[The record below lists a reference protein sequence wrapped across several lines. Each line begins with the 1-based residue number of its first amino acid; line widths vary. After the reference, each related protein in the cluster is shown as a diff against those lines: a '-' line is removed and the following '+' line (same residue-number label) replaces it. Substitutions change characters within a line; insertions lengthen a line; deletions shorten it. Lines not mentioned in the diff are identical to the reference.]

1 MPFMQWNQ
9 VQRFVKWAST
19 IGGHNIR
26 KILIANRGEIACRVM
41 RTAKKMGVKSVAVY
55 SEADRN
61 SMHVAM
67 ADEAYCIGPAPSQQS
82 YLAMQ
87 KIMQVAKVS
96 AAQAIHPGYGFL
108 SENTEFAEL
117 CKQEGIIF
125 IGPPSSAIRDMG
137 IKSTSKAIMSA
148 AGVPVVEGYH
158 GEDQSDECL
167 KEHAKRIGYPV
178 MIKAVRGGGGKGMRI
193 AHSEKEFLD
202 QLESARREA
211 KKAFNDD
218 AMLIEKFVD
227 NPRHVE
233 VQVFGDQ
240 HGNAV
245 YLFERDCSVQRRHQK
260 IIEEAPGPGIN
271 PEVRKRL
278 GEAAVKAAKAV
289 NYVGAGTVEFIM
301 DSQHNFYFME
311 MNTRLQVEHPVTEM
325 ITGTDLVEWQL
336 RVAAGEKIPL
346 MQEEILLR
354 GHAFEA
360 RIYAEDPNNNFMPG
374 AGPLLHLSTP
384 PPDSFTRIETGVRQ
398 GDEVS
403 VHYDPMIAK
412 LVVWAEDR
420 QAALR
425 KLRYSLRQYNIVG
438 LSTNIDFLLS
448 LSGHPQFEAG
458 IVHTNF
464 IPQHH
469 DELFPTKKATPPEV
483 LCQAALGLILKEKM
497 LTNAFRDQSN
507 DKFSPFASSTGRRI
521 NMCYTRRLSL
531 LDGESIVDVAV
542 SYNQEGSY
550 NMQIQDKT
558 YLISGEIFNEGDS
571 VYLRSSVNGTVCKS
585 KLVILDNTIYLFFPE
600 GSAQIGLPVPKY
612 LSAVSSVGMQSG
624 AVAPMTGTVEKVFVK
639 AGDKVQIGDPL
650 MVMIAMKM
658 EHTIRAPK
666 AGVIRK
672 TTICRSHLGG
682 SNPDTHNGF
691 HCRIRALA
699 ELLRK
704 IAGGLSQRV
713 VVMAMSYLDEMAFQV
728 WLCLPAMVHM
738 DQAGVQCSWLYTGR
752 FQKHALQE
760 DSRYPEHQHSWTL
773 HRTGLISLSKYCLN
787 SSHSI

>member
-1 MPFMQWNQ
+1 MAATVLVTERGRRCLWALQHQKLIWG
-9 VQRFVKWAST
+9 QRCLKFAST
-19 IGGHNIR
+19 TERRNIE
-26 KILIANRGEIACRVM
+26 KVLIANRGEIACRVM
-41 RTAKKMGVKSVAVY
+41 RTARKMGVKSVAVY
-55 SEADRN
+55 SDADKN

-67 ADEAYCIGPAPSQQS
+67 ADEAYSIGPAASQQS
-82 YLAMQ
+82 YLAME
-87 KIMQVAKVS
+87 KIIQVAKIS
-96 AAQAIHPGYGFL
+96 TAQAIHPGYGFL

-148 AGVPVVEGYH
+148 AGVPVIEGYH

-167 KEHAKRIGYPV
+167 KEHAQRIGYPV

-193 AHSEKEFLD
+193 AQSEKEFLD

-211 KKAFNDD
+211 KKSFNDD
-218 AMLIEKFVD
+218 AVLIEKFVD

-260 IIEEAPGPGIN
+260 IIEEAPGPEIE
-271 PEVRKRL
+271 PEVRRKL

-346 MQEEILLR
+346 MQEEIELS

-425 KLRYSLRQYNIVG
+425 KLRYSLHQYNIVG

-458 IVHTNF
+458 NVHTNF
-464 IPQHH
+464 ISQHH
-469 DELFPTKKATPPEV
+469 DELFPAKQATPNEI
-483 LCQAALGLILKEKM
+483 LCQAALGLILREKM
-497 LTNAFRDQSN
+497 ITDAFRVQSG
-507 DKFSPFASSTGRRI
+507 DKFSPFASSSGRRI
-521 NMCYTRRLSL
+521 NISYTRKLTL
-531 LDGESIVDVAV
+531 LDGENNVDITVDY
-542 SYNQEGSY
+542 SHDGSY
-550 NMQIQDKT
+550 NMQIKDKAFHVSGD
-558 YLISGEIFNEGDS
+558 ISNEGDS
-571 VYLRSSVNGTVCKS
+571 TYLRCTVNGSVCKS
-585 KLVILDNTIYLFFPE
+585 KLVILDNAICLFSLK
-600 GSAQIGLPVPKY
+600 GSAQIGLPIPKY
-612 LSAVSSVGMQSG
+612 LSG
-624 AVAPMTGTVEKVFVK
+624 ASATGTQGGALAPMTGTIEKVFVK
-639 AGDKVQIGDPL
+639 AGDKVQAGDPL

-666 AGVIRK
+666 AGVIK
-672 TTICRSHLGG
+672 KVNYQEG
-682 SNPDTHNGF
+682 SQANRHAP
-691 HCRIRALA
+691 LV
-699 ELLRK
+699 EL
-704 IAGGLSQRV
+704 V
-713 VVMAMSYLDEMAFQV
+713 DEDM
-728 WLCLPAMVHM
+728 
-738 DQAGVQCSWLYTGR
+738 
-752 FQKHALQE
+752 E
-760 DSRYPEHQHSWTL
+760 
-773 HRTGLISLSKYCLN
+773 SK
-787 SSHSI
+787 

>member
-1 MPFMQWNQ
+1 
-9 VQRFVKWAST
+9 
-19 IGGHNIR
+19 
-26 KILIANRGEIACRVM
+26 
-41 RTAKKMGVKSVAVY
+41 
-55 SEADRN
+55 
-61 SMHVAM
+61 

-82 YLAMQ
+82 YLAVE
-87 KIMQVAKVS
+87 KIIQVAKTS

-158 GEDQSDECL
+158 GEDQSDQCL
-167 KEHAKRIGYPV
+167 KEHAMRIGYPV

-211 KKAFNDD
+211 KKSFNDD

-346 MQEEILLR
+346 TQEEILLR

-360 RIYAEDPNNNFMPG
+360 RIYAEDPSNNFLPG
-374 AGPLLHLSTP
+374 AGPLVHLSTP
-384 PPDSFTRIETGVRQ
+384 PPDRDTRIETGVRQ

-420 QAALR
+420 EAALR
-425 KLRYSLRQYNIVG
+425 KLRYSLHQYNIVG

-458 IVHTNF
+458 NVHTNF
-464 IPQHH
+464 IPQYH
-469 DELFPTKKATPPEV
+469 DDLFPAKKATPLEV
-483 LCQAALGLILKEKM
+483 VCQAALGFILKEKM
-497 LTNAFRDQSN
+497 LSDAYRDQSS

-521 NMCYTRRLSL
+521 NILYTRKLSL
-531 LDGESIVDVAV
+531 LDGENLVDVAV
-542 SYNQEGSY
+542 TYNREGSY
-550 NMQIQDKT
+550 SMQSILSVLITYVIVPEGLGFVLTEAFNFQIQDKT
-558 YLISGEIFNEGDS
+558 FLVSGEIFNEGNS

-585 KLVILDNTIYLFFPE
+585 KLVILDSTIHLFSPE

-612 LSAVSSVGMQSG
+612 LSAVSSAGTQGG

-639 AGDKVQIGDPL
+639 AGDKVEIGDPL

-666 AGVIRK
+666 AGVIKKVNFQEGAQANR
-672 TTICRSHLGG
+672 HAPLVEFV
-682 SNPDTHNGF
+682 DE
-691 HCRIRALA
+691 AA
-699 ELLRK
+699 E
-704 IAGGLSQRV
+704 
-713 VVMAMSYLDEMAFQV
+713 
-728 WLCLPAMVHM
+728 
-738 DQAGVQCSWLYTGR
+738 
-752 FQKHALQE
+752 
-760 DSRYPEHQHSWTL
+760 
-773 HRTGLISLSKYCLN
+773 SK
-787 SSHSI
+787 

>member
-1 MPFMQWNQ
+1 
-9 VQRFVKWAST
+9 
-19 IGGHNIR
+19 
-26 KILIANRGEIACRVM
+26 M
-41 RTAKKMGVKSVAVY
+41 RTARKMGVKSVAVY
-55 SEADRN
+55 SDADKN

-67 ADEAYCIGPAPSQQS
+67 ADEAYFIGPSASQQS
-82 YLAMQ
+82 YLAME
-87 KIMQVAKVS
+87 KIIQVARIS
-96 AAQAIHPGYGFL
+96 TAQAIHPGYGFL

-148 AGVPVVEGYH
+148 AGVPIIEGYH
-158 GEDQSDECL
+158 GEDQSDKCL
-167 KEHAKRIGYPV
+167 KEHARRIGYPV

-193 AHSEKEFLD
+193 AYSEEEFLD

-211 KKAFNDD
+211 KKSFNDD
-218 AMLIEKFVD
+218 AVLIEKFVD

-260 IIEEAPGPGIN
+260 IIEEAPGPGIE
-271 PEVRKRL
+271 PEVRRKL

-289 NYVGAGTVEFIM
+289 NYVGAGTVEFIV

-346 MQEEILLR
+346 MQEEIALR

-425 KLRYSLRQYNIVG
+425 KLRYSLHQYNIVG

-448 LSGHPQFEAG
+448 LSGHAQFEAG
-458 IVHTNF
+458 NVHTNF
-464 IPQHH
+464 ISQHH
-469 DELFPTKKATPPEV
+469 DELFPVKQATPNEV
-483 LCQAALGLILKEKM
+483 LCQAALGLILREKII
-497 LTNAFRDQSN
+497 TDAFRVQSG
-507 DKFSPFASSTGRRI
+507 DKFSPFASSSGRRI
-521 NMCYTRRLSL
+521 NISYTRNLTL
-531 LDGESIVDVAV
+531 LDGENKVDITID
-542 SYNQEGSY
+542 YNHDGSY
-550 NMQIQDKT
+550 NMQINDKAFHVSGDISNERDST
-558 YLISGEIFNEGDS
+558 YLKCSI
-571 VYLRSSVNGTVCKS
+571 NGIVSKS
-585 KLVILDNTIYLFFPE
+585 KLAIVDNTICLF
-600 GSAQIGLPVPKY
+600 SL
-612 LSAVSSVGMQSG
+612 
-624 AVAPMTGTVEKVFVK
+624 VFVK
-639 AGDKVQIGDPL
+639 AGDKVQAGDPL

-666 AGVIRK
+666 AGIIKKVNYQE
-672 TTICRSHLGG
+672 G
-682 SNPDTHNGF
+682 SQAKRHAP
-691 HCRIRALA
+691 LV
-699 ELLRK
+699 ELL
-704 IAGGLSQRV
+704 
-713 VVMAMSYLDEMAFQV
+713 DEDM
-728 WLCLPAMVHM
+728 
-738 DQAGVQCSWLYTGR
+738 
-752 FQKHALQE
+752 E
-760 DSRYPEHQHSWTL
+760 
-773 HRTGLISLSKYCLN
+773 SK
-787 SSHSI
+787 

>member
-1 MPFMQWNQ
+1 MALQLAAPRGGCCLRLLRPQQWNPG
-9 VQRFVKWAST
+9 QRFVKWAST
-19 IGGHNIR
+19 LGSRHIE

-41 RTAKKMGVKSVAVY
+41 RTARRMGVKSVAVY

-82 YLAMQ
+82 YLAME
-87 KIMQVAKVS
+87 KIIQVAKAS
-96 AAQAIHPGYGFL
+96 AAQAVHPGYGFL

-193 AHSEKEFLD
+193 AHSENEFLD

-211 KKAFNDD
+211 KKSFNDD
-218 AMLIEKFVD
+218 AVLIEKFVD

-289 NYVGAGTVEFIM
+289 HYVGAGTVEFIM

-346 MQEEILLR
+346 RQEEILLR

-384 PPDSFTRIETGVRQ
+384 LPDSFTRIETGVRQ

-425 KLRYSLRQYNIVG
+425 RLRYSLNQYNIVG
-438 LSTNIDFLLS
+438 LNTNIDFLLS

-458 IVHTNF
+458 NVHTNF
-464 IPQHH
+464 ILQHY
-469 DELFPTKKATPPEV
+469 DELFPAQRATPHEV
-483 LCQAALGLILKEKM
+483 VCQAALGLILKEKVA
-497 LTNAFRDQSN
+497 TDAFRDQSG
-507 DKFSPFASSTGRRI
+507 DKYSPFASSSGRRI
-521 NMCYTRRLSL
+521 NILYTRKLSL
-531 LDGESIVDVAV
+531 LDGENTVDVMV
-542 SYNQEGSY
+542 NYNREGSY
-550 NMQIQDKT
+550 SMQIKDKT
-558 YLISGEIFNEGDS
+558 FLISGDISKEGNS
-571 VYLRSSVNGTVCKS
+571 LYLRSSINGAVSKS
-585 KLVILDNTIYLFFPE
+585 KLVILDNTIYLFTPE
-600 GSAQIGLPVPKY
+600 GSAQIGVPVPKY
-612 LSAVSSVGMQSG
+612 LSAVSSEGMQAG
-624 AVAPMTGTVEKVFVK
+624 AIAPMTGTIEKVFVK
-639 AGDKVQIGDPL
+639 AGDKVQTGDPL

-666 AGVIRK
+666 AAVIKKVNFQEGAQANR
-672 TTICRSHLGG
+672 HAPLVE
-682 SNPDTHNGF
+682 F
-691 HCRIRALA
+691 
-699 ELLRK
+699 
-704 IAGGLSQRV
+704 V
-713 VVMAMSYLDEMAFQV
+713 DEE
-728 WLCLPAMVHM
+728 
-738 DQAGVQCSWLYTGR
+738 S
-752 FQKHALQE
+752 E
-760 DSRYPEHQHSWTL
+760 
-773 HRTGLISLSKYCLN
+773 SK
-787 SSHSI
+787 